1 MAQKKKTRSAAGNGN
16 IRKRKDGTWEARYT
30 VGTDPKTGKQLR
42 RSIYGRTQKEVRERL
57 RQITSDV
64 DTGEYVAP
72 CAMKFSEW
80 LDIWLEEYLTGHSP
94 LTVSSYRDSCKNHIK
109 PFLGRYRLDAI
120 TPVLVQK
127 FVNKM
132 LAQGLAAKT
141 VKKIHGVLHRALQ
154 QAVLIGY
161 LRTNPA
167 DVCNLP

>member
-1 MAQKKKTRSAAGNGN
+1 
-16 IRKRKDGTWEARYT
+16 
-30 VGTDPKTGKQLR
+30 
-42 RSIYGRTQKEVRERL
+42 
-57 RQITSDV
+57 
-64 DTGEYVAP
+64 
-72 CAMKFSEW
+72 MKFSEW
-80 LDIWLEEYLTGHSP
+80 LDIWLEEYLTGRSP

-132 LAQGLAAKT
+132 LSQGLAAKT
-141 VKKIHGVLHRALQ
+141 VKKIHGILHRALQ

-167 DVCNLP
+167 DVCNLPRHGVRR